1 MAEINEDAPPAE
13 PIAVAVSLDQPPRA
27 PFDVPVFPDSSPGE
41 PIEVSISPDL
51 PPMEPF
57 DVAVGP
63 DPSPRTPFAV
73 PVSPDAPPRDPFQVP
88 IDPDAPPADPFD
100 VPLVLDRPP
109 RAPFDVP
116 TSPDAPPRSP
126 VPVNTSPD
134 APPRAPVPVDVR
146 PDAPPRPPT
155 AVTVT
160 PDSPPRPLTPVEI
173 VRSRPPAAPFLVD
186 VVPDLPSLQIKGRPG
201 DAPTIDA
208 ITEAVR
214 TFDRTLGSFLDFL
227 VELNPVTT
235 SGPGGGAL
243 DPTALA
249 RWFGD
254 YTRAVGT
261 AGVARFIEQQT
272 VLYGMNSTVSRIFDP
287 TYFLKML
294 VPGSMGHARTTV
306 DSEIG
311 ITLETV
317 AHARDAALNVAVSL
331 NPLKPGGNGLSDI
344 PDTYGPENTLVDG
357 QAFTVD
363 GMVDAALPGLSDTVG
378 GGEFLK
384 REDGVLRFDAT
395 AYFDA
400 RGADG
405 MQRVRVT
412 TKAAAASGLINA
424 FQSKLAS
431 SNALNGIIRVS
442 VKGEGG
448 DGAVLSTTQDPSDVV
463 DDDDARVPLSF
474 TDLRKDPVK
483 NAYRSVYFRPEN
495 LEFNTTFTP
504 EYSEGSSFGRTDPIV
519 GYQKTTR
526 TVSVSFEVHAFAPED
541 LRVMY
546 NKMTWLASMCYPSFG
561 DDALLKSGP
570 VVRMRVGDA
579 ISSEL
584 GGVPGVIRSLGFN
597 FEGALWE
604 LKRGMKVPRS
614 FKVALDFLVLHDGP
628 VGLLNGVFGVFQ
640 LPPGGNDPNKDT
652 NLAGNPN
659 DSRTDGTPTG
669 FLVLPGRF
677 SKFGEPQR

>member
-1 MAEINEDAPPAE
+1 MAEINPDAPPAE
-13 PIAVAVSLDQPPRA
+13 PIPVSVTPDSPPRE
-27 PFDVPVFPDSSPGE
+27 PFDVPITPDGPGPALVEVGVSPDAAPREPFEVDVSPDSPPRD
-41 PIEVSISPDL
+41 PIEVP
-51 PPMEPF
+51 
-57 DVAVGP
+57 
-63 DPSPRTPFAV
+63 T
-73 PVSPDAPPRDPFQVP
+73 SPDAPPRDPFEVP
-88 IDPDAPPADPFD
+88 IAPDAPPRDPFD
-100 VPLVLDRPP
+100 VPLVPDRPP
-109 RAPFDVP
+109 AQPFDVP
-116 TSPDAPPRSP
+116 TSPDHGPRDP
-126 VPVNTSPD
+126 VPVNVSPD
-134 APPRAPVPVDVR
+134 TPPRNPIPIQVSPDSPPAAPFSVEVVPSAPPRAPF
-146 PDAPPRPPT
+146 
-155 AVTVT
+155 
-160 PDSPPRPLTPVEI
+160 PVEI
-173 VRSRPPAAPFLVD
+173 V
-186 VVPDLPSLQIKGRPG
+186 PDLPALQIEGRPG
-201 DAPTIDA
+201 DTPTISA
-208 ITEAVR
+208 IVNAVR
-214 TFDRTLGSFLDFL
+214 GFDRTLGNFLDFI
-227 VELNPVTT
+227 VELDPIST

-243 DPTALA
+243 DPIALA
-249 RWFGD
+249 RWLTD

-272 VLYGMNSTVSRIFDP
+272 ILYGMNSTVSRIFDP

-306 DSEIG
+306 DNEIG

-317 AHARDAALNVAVSL
+317 ANAKDLLLTTAVSL
-331 NPLKPGGNGLSDI
+331 NPLKPGGNGLSDV
-344 PDTYGPENTLVDG
+344 PDVYGPENTLQDG

-363 GMVDAALPGLSDTVG
+363 GMVDAALPGLTDTLG

-384 REDGVLRFDAT
+384 REDGILRFDST

-400 RGADG
+400 RGSNG
-405 MQRVRVT
+405 IQRVRAT

-424 FQSKLAS
+424 FDSKLAA
-431 SNALNGIIRVS
+431 SNALNGVIRVG
-442 VKGEGG
+442 VKGEGD
-448 DGAVLSTTQDPSDVV
+448 DGAVISTTHDPSDVV

-474 TDLRKDPVK
+474 TDLRKDPVR
-483 NAYRSVYFRPEN
+483 NGYRSVYFRPEN
-495 LEFNTTFTP
+495 LEFNTSFAP
-504 EYSEGSSFGRTDPIV
+504 EYNEGSSFGRVDPIV

-561 DDALLKSGP
+561 DDALIRSGP

-579 ISSEL
+579 ISSDL
-584 GGVPGVIRSLGFN
+584 GGVPGVIRSLAFN

-628 VGLLNGVFGVFQ
+628 VGLLNGVFGAFQ
-640 LPPGGNDPNKDT
+640 LPPAGNDPNKDT

-659 DSRTDGTPTG
+659 DSRTDGPPTG
-669 FLVLPGRF
+669 VSYLPGRF